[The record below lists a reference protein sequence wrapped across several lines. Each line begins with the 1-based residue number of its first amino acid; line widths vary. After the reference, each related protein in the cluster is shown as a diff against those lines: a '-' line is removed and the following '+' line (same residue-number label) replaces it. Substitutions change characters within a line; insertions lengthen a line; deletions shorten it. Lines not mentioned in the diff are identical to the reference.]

1 MSVAFNSLWPDMAE
15 NNMLKAINL
24 LRHTLGIFKLLLNYY
39 EIAAVESEKNNAWSR
54 LLNRLRFK
62 YRLVVMDD
70 ESYEERYSLKLSQL
84 NLFTA
89 IGIIAIAL
97 ILVTTWVIAFTPLKE
112 YIPGYSNDVTT
123 KKKLVVLAAKVDSL
137 ERDAAGKKQLLE
149 NIRSVISGN
158 VNTKKP
164 APKPEEKDTNNRV
177 NLTASQQEM
186 KFRKDVEQQDRYNIN
201 SKANKKGVSE
211 INNYYFFTPLKGRL
225 TTAFNIANKHY
236 GVDIVSGKN
245 ESVKATLDGTVIFS
259 GWTTDAGHVIHI
271 QHANNLVSV
280 YEHNAVL
287 LKKEGETV
295 KAGDP
300 IAITGNSGELSTNP
314 HLHFELWYDGTPI
327 DPRDLMVF

>member
-1 MSVAFNSLWPDMAE
+1 V
-15 NNMLKAINL
+15 
-24 LRHTLGIFKLLLNYY
+24 FKLLLNYS
-39 EIAAVESEKNNAWSR
+39 EIAAVDSEKNNAWRR
-54 LLNRLRFK
+54 LLSRLRFK

-89 IGIIAIAL
+89 VGIIAIAL

-112 YIPGYSNDVTT
+112 YIPGYSNDVAT
-123 KKKLVVLAAKVDSL
+123 KKKLVVLASKVDSL
-137 ERDAAGKKQLLE
+137 ERDAAGKKQLIE
-149 NIRSVISGN
+149 NIRSVITGN

-164 APKPEEKDTNNRV
+164 APKPEDKDADSQV
-177 NLTASQQEM
+177 NISASEQEM
-186 KFRKDVEQQDRYNIN
+186 KFRKDLEQQDRYNIN
-201 SKANKKGVSE
+201 AKAKKSGVRE

-314 HLHFELWYDGTPI
+314 HLHFELWYDGSPI